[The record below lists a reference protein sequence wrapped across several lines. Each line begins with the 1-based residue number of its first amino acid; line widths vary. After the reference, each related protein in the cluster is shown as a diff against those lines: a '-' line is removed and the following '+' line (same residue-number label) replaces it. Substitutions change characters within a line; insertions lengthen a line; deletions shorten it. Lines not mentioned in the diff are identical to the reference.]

1 MALLEVQNV
10 TVRFGGITAVND
22 ASFAVDGGSITGLI
36 GPNGAGKTTLF
47 NVITGLQP
55 PTTGRVRFKGKDL
68 TKTPVDKRA
77 KMGMARTFQRLE
89 AFGSLTVRENVQVA
103 REIHAGPRSW
113 FRAAKDERIDELID
127 LVGLQRYVDQRAD
140 SVPTGVARLLEM
152 ARALAIE
159 PQLLLLDEPSSGL
172 DDAETEGFGHL
183 LQRLAGEG
191 RAVLM
196 VEHDMDLVMGV
207 CDLIHVLEFGSV
219 IATGTPAEIRSNRRV
234 QAAYLGFGD
243 DADLPVPDAV
253 AAEATTIVGHSA
265 HSSHTGH
272 SGQPGHPDH
281 GHDEPER
288 PRPGVIEF
296 PGAEDATIE
305 FPPVEVNR

>member
-1 MALLEVQNV
+1 MALLEVQGIV
-10 TVRFGGITAVND
+10 VRFGGIIAVND
-22 ASFAVDGGSITGLI
+22 ASFSVDGGSITGLI

-55 PTTGRVRFKGKDL
+55 PTSGRVRYKGRDV
-68 TKTPVDKRA
+68 TRAAVDKRA

-113 FRAAKDERIDELID
+113 FRFAKDSRIDELIE

-140 SVPTGVARLLEM
+140 SVPTGVARLLEI

-159 PQLLLLDEPSSGL
+159 PDLLLLDEPSSGL
-172 DDAETEGFGHL
+172 DEAETEAFGLL
-183 LQRLAGEG
+183 LQRLAAEG

-196 VEHDMDLVMGV
+196 VEHDMDLVMSV

-219 IATGTPAEIRSNRRV
+219 IATGTPGEIRANRRV

-243 DADLPVPDAV
+243 DADVPVPAGV
-253 AAEATTIVGHSA
+253 AAEASSIVGHGP
-265 HSSHTGH
+265 HR
-272 SGQPGHPDH
+272 
-281 GHDEPER
+281 EER
-288 PRPGVIEF
+288 PRPGSVAF

-305 FPPVEVNR
+305 FPPVEVNP